1 MRPGGWEPDSAGQ
14 APDAAIAGAGP
25 APLRR
30 RRSSVSFTLP
40 AAGSARV
47 KRNWRRAR
55 MKLMTLVRFMEPIRE
70 QQELPAEEVGSAHH
84 SGKASPRAEGSSR
97 VSPRDVNPVE
107 APDSDPLGG
116 AEASPPELAAHD
128 RANARGASAEPAI
141 AEAAPRFH
149 VPLELSPAL
158 GGMHSMYSEYDEI
171 ETNRSGSLNQH
182 THRSGLSSTDD
193 DSSTDVAGEVPDSYR
208 SQESVDTEF
217 ALPAVSLEIM
227 EWVKAATATTAQ
239 QLSEGGKPEPGWTAR
254 LGPSSPR
261 EDVEMLE
268 VAATMTARLSN
279 WAQRSQRR
287 RSSAASNATHLSDEE
302 NAGLAEWIRE
312 HIRQERAQHEASLK
326 QRRSMGGR
334 TPQQRHGTGVSGSQA
349 HDRDIQTEVAAMA
362 DWIKIRLRFLVMRKK
377 QKQQQQQQQQHW
389 PGLQSATGYPTRSAV
404 YNFSNPKQLRT
415 FTWMEEGRI
424 EENICKRLADMQ
436 LHSSSKVESRTPL
449 RMPLRSTPGHDA
461 AQGSF
466 AHSTLDPGTS
476 SMVPKSKLKRAG
488 TPTPG
493 IHAVLSRPVASSIP
507 VPSHASLIAID
518 AIEGPKA
525 ATEFPVSNGRGQL
538 SQWTLLD
545 RLARLVDDLDNVP
558 LTPVNSSRG

>member
-1 MRPGGWEPDSAGQ
+1 MQKANWARARLKLLATVRFMRPGGWEPDSAGQ

-193 DSSTDVAGEVPDSYR
+193 DSSTDIAGEVPDSYR

-377 QKQQQQQQQQHW
+377 QKQQQQQQQRPESYGQRAPVRRGSDLGSDSDARRRRGSANSTASAAVGGGGFDQHGGGV
-389 PGLQSATGYPTRSAV
+389 GLDYNADDVDEELYGSQRRPSATTTTGANASAGAGYRSSGRYEWLMTR
-404 YNFSNPKQLRT
+404 
-415 FTWMEEGRI
+415 G
-424 EENICKRLADMQ
+424 
-436 LHSSSKVESRTPL
+436 SS
-449 RMPLRSTPGHDA
+449 
-461 AQGSF
+461 
-466 AHSTLDPGTS
+466 
-476 SMVPKSKLKRAG
+476 
-488 TPTPG
+488 
-493 IHAVLSRPVASSIP
+493 
-507 VPSHASLIAID
+507 
-518 AIEGPKA
+518 
-525 ATEFPVSNGRGQL
+525 GRG
-538 SQWTLLD
+538 SVVG
-545 RLARLVDDLDNVP
+545 A
-558 LTPVNSSRG
+558 